1 MYSDNVSANS
11 PIYVHD
17 AVTAVPLVCM
27 YVCMY
32 LCMYVCMYAYH
43 VVGMRI
49 MWYNCF
55 SHPRICCSLHLNTS
69 PQPLALQFP

>member
-17 AVTAVPLVCM
+17 AVTAIPLVCM

-32 LCMYVCMYAYH
+32 LCMYVCLSCSRYAYY
-43 VVGMRI
+43 VV
-49 MWYNCF
+49 
-55 SHPRICCSLHLNTS
+55 
-69 PQPLALQFP
+69 